1 MRIGSRSN
9 PLTAALFAG
18 HAQGAFSLPPEMLAA
33 RDRLDATQA
42 AVAALRP
49 PNAERQART
58 QAVQALL
65 ADPGTSDVAGAVL
78 EGRHADAE
86 HELHAGLLREAAEY
100 AADGVDRVDPDEILA
115 EYLQPAHRDVLGRL
129 RTAFDVFAP
138 ISTDPVVLWDQP
150 TKVRQAWSAFLAA
163 GNHYEAL
170 RGAHQAVRAGGGQQ
184 CQLDNEGLLGE
195 VRNLDVVWPERCAGL
210 RPVSQMTA
218 PWPLRQDTTAWLVWA
233 HQAGAV
239 LWLPSAVEQDQ
250 EWSRIFGERAKAF
263 AAGDRHVDQMRE
275 LMTG

>member
-18 HAQGAFSLPPEMLAA
+18 HAQGAFTLPDQMLAA
-33 RDRLDATQA
+33 RDRLASLQG

-49 PNAERQART
+49 PGAERQARA
-58 QAVQALL
+58 QAMQALL
-65 ADPGTSDVAGAVL
+65 ADPSTGDVAGAVL
-78 EGRHADAE
+78 EGRQVDAA
-86 HELHAGLLREAAEY
+86 HELHAGLLRDAVEY
-100 AADGVDRVDPDEILA
+100 AADGVDLVDPDTILA
-115 EYLQPAHRDVLGRL
+115 EFLQPAHRDVLGRL

-184 CQLDNEGLLGE
+184 CQLDRENLLGE

-218 PWPLRQDTTAWLVWA
+218 PWPLRQDTTAWLLWA

-239 LWLPSAVEQDQ
+239 LWLPSAAEQDGA
-250 EWSRIFGERAKAF
+250 WATIFGERAKAF
-263 AAGDRHVDQMRE
+263 AGGERHVDQMRE
-275 LMTG
+275 LFVG

>member
-9 PLTAALFAG
+9 PLTVALFAG
-18 HAQGAFSLPPEMLAA
+18 HAQGAFTLPDSLLVA
-33 RDRLDATQA
+33 RDRLDTTRT

-49 PNAERQART
+49 PNAERQARAE
-58 QAVQALL
+58 AVQALL
-65 ADPGTSDVAGAVL
+65 ADPAADVAGAVL
-78 EGRHADAE
+78 EGRHVDAE
-86 HELHAGLLREAAEY
+86 HELHAGLLREAVEY

-129 RTAFDVFAP
+129 RTAFEVFAP

-184 CQLDNEGLLGE
+184 CQLDSEGLLGE

-239 LWLPSAVEQDQ
+239 LWLPSAAEQDGA
-250 EWSRIFGERAKAF
+250 WATIFGERAKAF
-263 AAGDRHVDQMRE
+263 AGGERHVDQMRE
-275 LMTG
+275 LFVG